1 MKKKTPL
8 VYCIFRV
15 DKKRY
20 QTINQDLEARE
31 YKGVKA
37 FVPTIEL
44 VNKTKLQ
51 KNIVQRVPLLFN
63 FGFLR
68 MSSDKAYD
76 RQFLNKLKRDIPG
89 ILNFLR
95 SLESIHPVKKRRRID
110 NAEDFDDF
118 SKVATVTRKEFKY
131 YMELSRKNQVFSSE
145 DIINL
150 QVGTCINLKGY
161 PFNGL
166 LAEIR
171 NIDLA
176 NKLVTVDVI
185 LGELNNKLTVKVPM
199 ENVLYTIYNDYDEDK
214 LLASEAQEIK
224 NL

>member
-1 MKKKTPL
+1 M
-8 VYCIFRV
+8 R
-15 DKKRY
+15 
-20 QTINQDLEARE
+20 
-31 YKGVKA
+31 
-37 FVPTIEL
+37 
-44 VNKTKLQ
+44 
-51 KNIVQRVPLLFN
+51 
-63 FGFLR
+63 
-68 MSSDKAYD
+68 SDNAYD

-150 QVGTCINLKGY
+150 QVGTCLNLKGY